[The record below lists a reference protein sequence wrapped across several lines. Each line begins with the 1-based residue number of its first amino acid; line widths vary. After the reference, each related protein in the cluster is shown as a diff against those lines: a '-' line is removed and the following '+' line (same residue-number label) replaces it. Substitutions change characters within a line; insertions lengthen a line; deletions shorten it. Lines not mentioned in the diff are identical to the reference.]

1 MRTNTALLSLSVG
14 AFAIGATEFS
24 PMGMLPEIAGHWLFP
39 FLPPGCWLWC
49 MHWA

>member
-24 PMGMLPEIAGHWLFP
+24 PMGMLPH
-39 FLPPGCWLWC
+39 LPPGCWLWC
-49 MHWA
+49 MRWALCWVHR